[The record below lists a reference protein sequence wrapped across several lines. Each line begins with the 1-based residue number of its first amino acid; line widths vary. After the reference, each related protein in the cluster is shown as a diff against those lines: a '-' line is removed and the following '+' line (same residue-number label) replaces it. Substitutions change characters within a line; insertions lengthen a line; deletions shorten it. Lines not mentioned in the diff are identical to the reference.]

1 MSSSAE
7 KVEIKLP
14 SETLRLLRRQARAQK
29 VSVGQVVN
37 KAVEKMLRE
46 DRRTR
51 MDAAKALFKVGAPVA
66 DWPEM
71 KKEIEEA
78 RFPKDWR

>member
-7 KVEIKLP
+7 RVELKLP
-14 SETLRLLRRQARAQK
+14 PETLRLLRRQARAQK
-29 VSVGQVVN
+29 LSVGQVVN

-46 DRRTR
+46 DRRAR
-51 MDAAKALFKVGAPVA
+51 IDAAKALFKVGAPVA

-78 RFPKDWR
+78 RSSKDRR